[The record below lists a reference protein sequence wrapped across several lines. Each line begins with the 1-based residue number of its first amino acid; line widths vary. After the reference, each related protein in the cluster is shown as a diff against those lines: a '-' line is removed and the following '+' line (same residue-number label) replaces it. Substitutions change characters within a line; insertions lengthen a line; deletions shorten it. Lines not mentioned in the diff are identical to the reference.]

1 MDLRI
6 EDELGQQP
14 DNEDNEASEG
24 EGKLVDAW
32 LKEIEEA
39 GKREHEYR
47 KEGNSI
53 VDIYEGENK
62 LEYQFNI
69 LYSNTETLLPA
80 LYNNTP
86 RPIVQRRFK
95 DADPVGLIAA
105 KVAQRILEYQLDSGE
120 TGRSEFDELLE
131 AATLESLLPGR
142 GVTAFTYEAEVMQV
156 PSPEGVEAPPTEQVE
171 GECVEGRRVS
181 WDNFLHGFAKTWKD
195 VPWVGYQWMMT
206 REELEKNFPELAQKI
221 KLTVTGKDKG
231 ASSDSET
238 GRAPSDSEGMKF
250 AEVWEIWD
258 KESKKVVFISPGYPA
273 APIKEVDDPLGLT
286 GFFNCPPPLMFVA
299 KVSSLVPTPLYKLYE
314 EQAKELNRVS
324 ARINKLIG
332 ALKVRG
338 FYDSTLEG
346 LDQLMTKGDN
356 SLLPAQNVAAMLQGQ
371 TLEKAIWLFPLEKLI
386 NVLQQLYVQR
396 QQTKQVIYEITG
408 ISDILRGSSVASE
421 TATAQ
426 NIKNQWGT
434 LRLKRMQKLVMRY
447 VRNCL
452 RLMVEI
458 AVKKLSPQTIAAM
471 TGIELPTNEQKG
483 KAQEMLQMM
492 QAQQSEQAYAAQAQG
507 QPPPPQQPPPENLT
521 KILSSPTWE
530 DVLALLQNDLQRGY
544 RIDIETNSTVD
555 SEATE
560 DKEDMGEFMNAIAQF
575 MNGIGPMVTEG
586 TMPFGAAKSMLLAIV
601 RRYRFG
607 TEVEDEIN
615 AMQPP
620 QQPQQDPKAAAEM
633 QKAQEEL
640 VKGQQ
645 ELQAKSKEAALQQQM
660 QAKQLEMQSQFN
672 QREAQMQAEF
682 ARRELDL
689 EKKAALQEIEFAKKA
704 SEMEISRKQQEASM
718 AISAEHQGNLLKQQ
732 AQAEKSRAHTE
743 AQKLKAGPT
752 K

>member
-1 MDLRI
+1 
-6 EDELGQQP
+6 
-14 DNEDNEASEG
+14 
-24 EGKLVDAW
+24 
-32 LKEIEEA
+32 
-39 GKREHEYR
+39 
-47 KEGNSI
+47 
-53 VDIYEGENK
+53 
-62 LEYQFNI
+62 
-69 LYSNTETLLPA
+69 
-80 LYNNTP
+80 
-86 RPIVQRRFK
+86 
-95 DADPVGLIAA
+95 
-105 KVAQRILEYQLDSGE
+105 
-120 TGRSEFDELLE
+120 
-131 AATLESLLPGR
+131 
-142 GVTAFTYEAEVMQV
+142 
-156 PSPEGVEAPPTEQVE
+156 
-171 GECVEGRRVS
+171 
-181 WDNFLHGFAKTWKD
+181 
-195 VPWVGYQWMMT
+195 MMT
-206 REELEKNFPELAQKI
+206 REELEKNFGEELGNKV
-221 KLTVTGKDKG
+221 KLTITGKDKG
-231 ASSDSET
+231 ISSDSET
-238 GRAPSDSEGMKF
+238 GKAPADSEGVKF

-258 KESKKVVFISPGYPA
+258 KDERTVYFISPGHPTE
-273 APIKEVDDPLGLT
+273 PLKEVEDPLELH
-286 GFFNCPPPLMFVA
+286 GFFNCPQPLTFVA
-299 KVSSLVPTPLYKLYE
+299 KVSSLIPTPLYKLYE

-346 LDQLMTKGDN
+346 LDQLMTRGDN
-356 SLLPAQNVAAMLQGQ
+356 TLLPAQNVAAMLQGQ

-458 AVKKLSPQTIAAM
+458 GVKKLSQQTIAAM
-471 TGIELPTNEQKG
+471 TGIELPTNTQKAE
-483 KAQEMLQMM
+483 AQQMLQMM
-492 QAQQSEQAYAAQAQG
+492 QAQQSEQAYLAQQQG
-507 QPPPPQQPPPENLT
+507 QQPPPPQQPPENLT
-521 KILSSPTWE
+521 KILSSPSWE
-530 DVLALLQNDLQRGY
+530 DVLGILQDDLQRGY

-555 SEATE
+555 TEATE

-620 QQPQQDPKAAAEM
+620 QQQGQDPKAAAELA
-633 QKAQEEL
+633 KAQEE
-640 VKGQQ
+640 VKKAQAD
-645 ELQAKSKEAALQQQM
+645 LQMKTKEAQLNQQM
-660 QAKQLEMQSQFN
+660 QQKAMELQDQMN
-672 QREAQMQAEF
+672 QREAQMQADF

-689 EKKAALQEIEFAKKA
+689 QKKAALQEIEFAKKA
-704 SEMEISRKQQEASM
+704 SEMELANKQREVTAQLSN
-718 AISAEHQGNLLKQQ
+718 EHQGNLMKQQ
-732 AQAEKSRAHTE
+732 AAAEKSRMAN
-743 AQKLKAGPT
+743 AANKQKASGQ
-752 K
+752 